1 MLPVAEVRCGHGKL
15 DQSGVSG
22 REERWTDPASK
33 VNQEARQ
40 KWQKDSS
47 KMPVHLSQ
55 AHFCWLQ
62 GEIIK
67 HKTLACAAD
76 RDCLLAR
83 A

>member
-1 MLPVAEVRCGHGKL
+1 MLSVVEVRCDCGKL
-15 DQSGVSG
+15 DQNGVRG

-33 VNQEARQ
+33 VNQEAGQKRQ
-40 KWQKDSS
+40 KDFPE
-47 KMPVHLSQ
+47 MPVHVSQ
-55 AHFCWLQ
+55 VHFSWLV

-76 RDCLLAR
+76 GDCVLAR